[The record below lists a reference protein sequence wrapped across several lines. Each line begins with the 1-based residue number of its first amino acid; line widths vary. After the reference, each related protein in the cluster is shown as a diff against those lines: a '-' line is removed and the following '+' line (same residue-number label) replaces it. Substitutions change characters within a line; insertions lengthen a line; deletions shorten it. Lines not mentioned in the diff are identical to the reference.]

1 MSQFVNGKTLL
12 VSRLHTLLSP
22 PTVSVLIGGK
32 GEENKTKQKAKQTKN
47 RAWVVT
53 YLSLLGIYIYIS
65 LFFFFF
71 FLWSRSK
78 LLLALKKKKK
88 ANLLKGDKGTVAIRT
103 ETKQCTTLT
112 AELHRWSWAWKTFS
126 LDMCYRTVLSGN
138 KKSRSGKANSYTQK
152 HKHKYFNVQ
161 LAVRV
166 KSLTSHIQK
175 MRQGLFLAQ

>member
-1 MSQFVNGKTLL
+1 MLTHAPTTCSRPLPPERQAKKVLQPSRLAMSQFVNGKTLL

-71 FLWSRSK
+71 FFVKSK
-78 LLLALKKKKK
+78 QAITCIKKKKKK

-112 AELHRWSWAWKTFS
+112 AELHR
-126 LDMCYRTVLSGN
+126 
-138 KKSRSGKANSYTQK
+138 
-152 HKHKYFNVQ
+152 
-161 LAVRV
+161 
-166 KSLTSHIQK
+166 
-175 MRQGLFLAQ
+175 